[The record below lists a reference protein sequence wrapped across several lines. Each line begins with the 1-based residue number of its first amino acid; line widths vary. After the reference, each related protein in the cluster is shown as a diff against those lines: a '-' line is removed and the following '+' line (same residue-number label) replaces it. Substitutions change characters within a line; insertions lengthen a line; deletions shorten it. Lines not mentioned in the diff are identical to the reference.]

1 MVRGSVM
8 PIVTPPNLAWAPPPI
23 GSYLA
28 PSSLEAMARGIGSL
42 VEYGG
47 LILNDRRAA
56 DRYHVTEMTGLRG
69 GVDIRDN
76 RSSLPSQDGEA
87 AYDSFYGG
95 RTLTITGVIR
105 SGSYA
110 QAQQMAQDLE
120 TAFSGLG
127 GERPLKMRW
136 WDVFDDY
143 SDSSTLGYY
152 TYTGSQPSVQGGLL
166 YPGDSPSILVHQ
178 MRRYTDSRVT
188 ARFVIASPV
197 SNSATMGVVA
207 KYTPNGLSYLQAQA
221 RNIGGA
227 ISLVASRYD
236 ASNGGSL
243 QLGVSAGTI
252 PSREGMQLWIR
263 LATVEDD
270 VVAELWTVDPFY
282 AGGASPA
289 LSVVVRLQGNDA
301 DVFGALASGS
311 SGITS
316 QQPTSG
322 AWYVDDLRIESIWP
336 GDQVLQC
343 KPISDPS
350 IKTAI
355 PTRLDVYEA
364 GFQIG
369 LRASD
374 PRWTSSVALAR
385 VVPPNAGAYY
395 GRVYNTVF
403 PFGYTIPISA
413 QGQAL
418 PPYIS
423 PNVVVTNRG
432 KWTAKPTI
440 RLYGQMQAPVV
451 TNLTNGQRLVL
462 RGVIP
467 NGDYIDVNF
476 AAGTMVNSAGDD
488 MFNMLVPASN
498 WPVLLEPGE
507 NYLSCSSVAI
517 SGAANCVVAWSHS
530 TK

>member
-1 MVRGSVM
+1 M
-8 PIVTPPNLAWAPPPI
+8 PIIAPPSSTSWSPPPI
-23 GSYLA
+23 GQYVT
-28 PSSLEAMARGIGSL
+28 PSTQEAMARGIGSL
-42 VEYGG
+42 IEYGE
-47 LILNDRRAA
+47 LVLNDRRVA
-56 DRYHVTEMTGLRG
+56 DRYHITEITGLRG

-76 RSSLPSQDGEA
+76 RSVLPSQDGEV

-95 RTLTITGVIR
+95 RTITITGVIR

-110 QAQQMAQDLE
+110 QSQQMAQDLE

-127 GERPLKMRW
+127 GERQLKMRW
-136 WDVFDDY
+136 WDVIDRFN
-143 SDSSTLGYY
+143 DSSSLSYY
-152 TYTGSQPSVQGGLL
+152 TYTGQQPTVPGGLL
-166 YPGDSPSILVHQ
+166 YPGSNPSTLIHQ
-178 MRRYTDSRVT
+178 LRKYTDSRITTRLV
-188 ARFVIASPV
+188 VASPT
-197 SNSATMGVVA
+197 SNYALMGVVA
-207 KYTPNGLSYLQAQA
+207 KYAQGGSSYLQAQA
-221 RNIGGA
+221 RNVDGE
-227 ISLVASRYD
+227 ISLVLSRYD
-236 ASNGGSL
+236 VNQGGL
-243 QLGVSAGTI
+243 AQIDASAGTI
-252 PSREGMQLWIR
+252 PSSNGMQIWIR

-270 VVAELWTVDPFY
+270 VVAELWTIDPFY
-282 AGGASPA
+282 AGGAAPA
-289 LSVVVRLQGNDA
+289 LSVAVRLQGADA
-301 DVFGALASGS
+301 TALGALASGS

-316 QQPTSG
+316 QQPITG

-336 GDQVLQC
+336 GDQIIQC

-385 VVPPNAGAYY
+385 VVPPNADTYL

-413 QGQAL
+413 QGQVL

-423 PNVVVTNRG
+423 SDVVINNRG

-451 TNLTNGQRLVL
+451 TNTTNGQRLVL
-462 RGVIP
+462 RGIIP
-467 NGDYIDVNF
+467 DGDYIDVNF
-476 AAGTMVNSAGDD
+476 SAGTMVNSAGDD
-488 MFNMLVPASN
+488 MFNMLVPASDY
-498 WPVLLEPGE
+498 PVLLEPGS
-507 NYLSCSSVAI
+507 NYLTCSSVAI
-517 SGAANCVVAWSHS
+517 SGAANCIVAWSHS
-530 TK
+530 SK